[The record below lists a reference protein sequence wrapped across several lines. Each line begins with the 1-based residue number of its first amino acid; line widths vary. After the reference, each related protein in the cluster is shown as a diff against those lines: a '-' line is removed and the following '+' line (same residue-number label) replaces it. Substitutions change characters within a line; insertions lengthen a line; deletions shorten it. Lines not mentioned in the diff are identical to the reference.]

1 MLVDYLNAA
10 MERAR
15 YEKIDDEQ
23 PYYGEI
29 PGFPGVWA
37 AGATLEECRRNL
49 LQAVEDWVFFSVAR
63 GADLPAVGSLVLEL
77 PRKLA

>member
-1 MLVDYLNAA
+1 MLLDYLNAA
-10 MERAR
+10 MERAL
-15 YEKIDDEQ
+15 YEKIEDEQ

-37 AGATLEECRRNL
+37 TGATLEECRRNL

-63 GADLPAVGSLVLEL
+63 GAALPPVGDLVLEL